1 MICTVYGVLHEIE
14 KQVAAAGD
22 AGKKR
27 FYFPR
32 TTPICPNM
40 SRVTGDKVIACLRDL
55 TGEVYVDEHYAEGAQ
70 RALERMLE
78 LAK

>member
-1 MICTVYGVLHEIE
+1 MLHEIE

-22 AGKKR
+22 AGKKH

-40 SRVTGDKVIACLRDL
+40 SRVTGEKVISCLRNL
-55 TGEVYVDEHYAEGAQ
+55 SGEVQIDERYAEGAK
-70 RALERMLE
+70 RALERMLKM
-78 LAK
+78 AQ

>member
-1 MICTVYGVLHEIE
+1 VLHEIE

-22 AGKKR
+22 AEKKR

-40 SRVTGDKVIACLRDL
+40 ARVTGEKVISCLRDL
-55 TGEVYVDEHYAEGAQ
+55 SGEVQVDERYAEGAK
-70 RALERMLE
+70 RALKRMLE
-78 LAK
+78 MAE